1 MPFEAVFP
9 RSLRS
14 KLCVPGSECGCR
26 VQCSADRS
34 IQIQCAAGD
43 PVGCLYTME
52 PFRGSSSGIAIDSS
66 IAKKIDPLKLCT
78 RWKTSAK
85 AVHHF

>member
-1 MPFEAVFP
+1 
-9 RSLRS
+9 
-14 KLCVPGSECGCR
+14 
-26 VQCSADRS
+26 
-34 IQIQCAAGD
+34 
-43 PVGCLYTME
+43 ME